1 METTP
6 SLIGILV
13 GVAEPLSP
21 GSVEIRE
28 QKCMRG
34 WMDRYGKEGRSV
46 CTEAP
51 SLPSEAVMY
60 VKAVHEPRY
69 YTCKVDWG
77 APPSSTP
84 VLAFHFNPQ
93 SIYSFSGKDPV
104 CSVEEF
110 LPSVVA
116 VRKME
121 SVQHHQHV

>member
-51 SLPSEAVMY
+51 SLPPEAVMY
-60 VKAVHEPRY
+60 VKAVHDRAI
-69 YTCKVDWG
+69 TLAKWTG
-77 APPSSTP
+77 GLPPHLFLSWRSTSTHSPSIPSPEKTQFVQLKNSS
-84 VLAFHFNPQ
+84 LQ
-93 SIYSFSGKDPV
+93 WS
-104 CSVEEF
+104 
-110 LPSVVA
+110 
-116 VRKME
+116 
-121 SVQHHQHV
+121 Q